1 VRIQCCFDFASL
13 DFAHSFDLSATLV
26 TLSKQHLH
34 KNTIM
39 NFEVIV
45 NSVQES
51 PVHNEERV
59 VILADLGSSTDA
71 PTDLKAGLAAGA
83 DGTDKPGIVKNPA
96 AMVEKDSIFATETNC
111 CVDKLLIEEA
121 ANATPDT
128 ETVDDDGAE
137 RSTKTLSEE
146 TRPTKGSA
154 VSPEQSPVAPTVPT
168 NAASEKVRDVE
179 EANQAFQ
186 TPKRKKLA
194 IPAAFQ
200 TGTSKISLTPVK
212 KATVVRL
219 WGTVDE
225 SNRFESATTP
235 RVSNKSS
242 RGPAT
247 SPVSPNKTAKRS
259 NKSKA
264 RMAQL
269 KLKIEIAELDLQIA
283 EAKKQHT
290 VKEEA
295 IPIVE
300 QEVEE
305 NEQAAPQD
313 DHDDDMNHSFGQVS
327 EQVENEGAVVIE
339 TKASKE
345 NETADVLEIE
355 SIAGSSSSH
364 YEDALGGFVES
375 SIDVSCSSRYEDAL
389 DGVLE
394 QRQHSFNNDRSA
406 LNDDPSDKRSDD
418 AVDMTGQV
426 EGSKSLGDAVELSKC
441 RTTDYDTICHV
452 LCSKG
457 CVTDED
463 DDIELKDPSAS
474 SDNAS
479 SAATGET
486 EATTHDFSVEESTKD
501 KPTAAEQLD
510 DVEEEMSGKRKKI
523 VVVRQKLQRRKSF
536 GDKLRNSF
544 RLKKKKQATSA
555 DAEATQEQE
564 DCEPPASGA
573 QPIKAEELPK
583 DIQDALANGEKK
595 IIVVRKVKRRKS
607 LGEKLR
613 RSFRLKKKEKVEALS
628 ADPDQY
634 VYVNMRGNYQRVLFD
649 CGNGP

>member
-1 VRIQCCFDFASL
+1 
-13 DFAHSFDLSATLV
+13 
-26 TLSKQHLH
+26 
-34 KNTIM
+34 M

-51 PVHNEERV
+51 PVHYGERL
-59 VILADLGSSTDA
+59 VILAGTGGSSADA
-71 PTDLKAGLAAGA
+71 PTDLKKAGLAGA
-83 DGTDKPGIVKNPA
+83 DGTDKPEIVKKPT
-96 AMVEKDSIFATETNC
+96 AMVEKDSTFATETNN
-111 CVDKLLIEEA
+111 CVDELLIEEA
-121 ANATPDT
+121 ANTTADT
-128 ETVDDDGAE
+128 ETVDDDDDDSAE
-137 RSTKTLSEE
+137 RSTKTLGEE
-146 TRPTKGSA
+146 AARPTGGSA
-154 VSPEQSPVAPTVPT
+154 VVSPEQPPVPTAPT
-168 NAASEKVRDVE
+168 ASEKVRDDE

-200 TGTSKISLTPVK
+200 TGTSTISLTPVK
-212 KATVVRL
+212 KATVARL

-242 RGPAT
+242 HGQAT

-259 NKSKA
+259 NKSKKA
-264 RMAQL
+264 RRAKW
-269 KLKIEIAELDLQIA
+269 KLMTEIAKLDVQIE
-283 EAKKQHT
+283 EAKKQHA

-295 IPIVE
+295 IPIVK
-300 QEVEE
+300 QEVVEE

-313 DHDDDMNHSFGQVS
+313 DHDDDTNHSFGQVS
-327 EQVENEGAVVIE
+327 EQVENEGAVVTE
-339 TKASKE
+339 ATASKE
-345 NETADVLEIE
+345 DETADVLEIE
-355 SIAGSSSSH
+355 SIAGSGSSH
-364 YEDALGGFVES
+364 YEDALGGFLE
-375 SIDVSCSSRYEDAL
+375 SIDGSCSSRYEDAL
-389 DGVLE
+389 GGFL
-394 QRQHSFNNDRSA
+394 QQHQHSFNNDRSA

-426 EGSKSLGDAVELSKC
+426 EGSESLGEAVELSKC

-452 LCSKG
+452 LLSKG

-463 DDIELKDPSAS
+463 DNIELKDPSAS

-486 EATTHDFSVEESTKD
+486 EASTNEFSVEESTKD

-510 DVEEEMSGKRKKI
+510 DGEEEESENRKKI
-523 VVVRQKLQRRKSF
+523 VVVRQKPQRRKSF

-544 RLKKKKQATSA
+544 RLKKKKRATSA
-555 DAEATQEQE
+555 DADDTQEQE

-573 QPIKAEELPK
+573 QLIKAEELPK

-613 RSFRLKKKEKVEALS
+613 RSFRLKKEEKVEGLS

-649 CGNGP
+649 CGTGP